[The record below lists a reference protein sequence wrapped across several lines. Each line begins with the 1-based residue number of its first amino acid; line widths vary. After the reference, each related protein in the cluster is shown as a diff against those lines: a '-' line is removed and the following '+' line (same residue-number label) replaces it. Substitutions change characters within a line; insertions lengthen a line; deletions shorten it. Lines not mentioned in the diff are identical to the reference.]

1 MTENIKKE
9 IVQRITKNLLDIQL
23 LRLIKTQPMWGY
35 KIKKQVET
43 KYSVK
48 LRHGAL
54 YPMLNKLE
62 AKAFLT
68 SKKQQQGGRTRKVY
82 AITEKG
88 REYIETYENILKEQ
102 IQKQDIEELEEYEEE
117 KPPKTNITKS
127 NNTRIRRTNK
137 TSTKITPSERY
148 RNF

>member
-1 MTENIKKE
+1 MPEDFKKE

-23 LRLIKTQPMWGY
+23 LRLIQTQPMWGY

-43 KYSVK
+43 KFNVK

-62 AKAFLT
+62 EKGFFT

-82 AITEKG
+82 AITKKG
-88 REYIETYENILKEQ
+88 KEYVAAYDNILKEQ
-102 IQKQDIEELEEYEEE
+102 IGGNDI
-117 KPPKTNITKS
+117 K
-127 NNTRIRRTNK
+127 
-137 TSTKITPSERY
+137 
-148 RNF
+148 